1 MLQLALA
8 HDKTKKAHSI
18 SKQSY
23 TFKQELY
30 IHQNEENDTNTTTKQ
45 ASDKTFKKE
54 GLKQI
59 KRNWENKPLRGKYPL
74 RSQKADV
81 DHLVY
86 GCHIMSPTEYLQRND
101 RVGRYIHWKICQHYN
116 APYTKN
122 WYEHK
127 PQKVVEIE
135 SATILWNF
143 FIHTDRTI
151 QSNKTIKI

>member
-23 TFKQELY
+23 KFKQELY
-30 IHQNEENDTNTTTKQ
+30 IHQNKENDTNTTTKQ
-45 ASDKTFKKE
+45 ASDKTVKKE

-81 DHLVY
+81 DQGNAHQWLRCE
-86 GCHIMSPTEYLQRND
+86 GLNAETE
-101 RVGRYIHWKICQHYN
+101 G
-116 APYTKN
+116 
-122 WYEHK
+122 
-127 PQKVVEIE
+127 
-135 SATILWNF
+135 
-143 FIHTDRTI
+143 FIKAAQD
-151 QSNKTIKI
+151 QSLFT